1 MTQGHDLSEPLN
13 RVDAPAPAGAI
24 TQPRPFVNTAFC
36 VLAVL
41 AGWLAAHPYHGIRH
55 DSVLYLGQVLLHF
68 TAPILS
74 QDVFFAAGSQDK
86 YSIYSNLMVP
96 LYANLGSLPTHILVL
111 ALSGAGLLSGVMALL
126 KRLDPQPSLVFWGLV
141 SFTLLS
147 PLYGGGW
154 VFGYGEPFVT
164 ARSFAEPLLVW
175 SLVAL
180 LADRRITAA
189 SLQIL
194 AALFHPL
201 MTLPVMAVSW
211 CMLVASDRRWLGL
224 LAAVPLVLGA
234 ALAGVAPWDGLLKTF
249 DPYWWALFDLDN
261 KHLQMR
267 NWSRVDGGTIVLDLA
282 VLLVAARLRP
292 RDAGTRLLY
301 SLVVVTTA
309 MIALGAVFADGL
321 QAVLMTQL
329 QLWRAHWISH
339 LCAMALAPWVV
350 IRLWQLGGLWRA
362 GASALS
368 LAILNAHI
376 GSTSDLATLLLWALI
391 SLAAWRLP
399 SPSKA
404 TVAVVCA
411 CIGLS
416 LLGMTAYQLL
426 ALLEDLR
433 WHRPDAGWQGS
444 ALRVMTFPTVAF
456 AALAVLRAA
465 MDRSALGAAAALVVS
480 AATLGLALQ
489 QWDRRPDLARAV
501 ESPTATPHPFVALIP
516 ETATVYWPDDLLPV
530 WGLLGRVSHYTEQ
543 QAAGIVFNRHTAL
556 IYGPRKEAYRL
567 IDTDR
572 KHCQTGAKLAHDRV
586 ALARCTMPTLDRLTT
601 LCSQSEAPDY
611 LVLPDRFRAAQPLAQ
626 WALPAS
632 RDVPVTYSLYACEQ
646 FRTLPL

>member
-1 MTQGHDLSEPLN
+1 MS
-13 RVDAPAPAGAI
+13 A
-24 TQPRPFVNTAFC
+24 AFC

-41 AGWLAAHPYHGIRH
+41 AGWLATHPYHGIRH
-55 DSVLYLGQVLLHF
+55 DSVLYLGQVLLHS
-68 TAPILS
+68 TAPVLS

-86 YSIYSNLMVP
+86 YSIYGNLMVP
-96 LYANLGSLPTHILVL
+96 LYASLGSLPTHIIVL

-126 KRLDPQPSLVFWGLV
+126 KRLDPQTSLVFWGLV

-180 LADRRITAA
+180 LVDRRITAA

-194 AALFHPL
+194 AAMFHPL

-211 CMLVASDRRWLGL
+211 CVLVASDRRWLWL
-224 LAAVPLVLGA
+224 LASVPLALGA
-234 ALAGVAPWDGLLKTF
+234 AVAGVAPWDGLLKTF
-249 DPYWWALFDLDN
+249 DPYWWALFDIDN

-292 RDAGTRLLY
+292 RDAGTRLLHG
-301 SLVVVTTA
+301 LVVVTTG

-350 IRLWQLGGLWRA
+350 VRLWQLGGLWRA
-362 GASALS
+362 SACALC

-376 GSTSDLATLLLWALI
+376 GSPSDLTTLLLWAVI
-391 SLAAWRLP
+391 SFAAWRLP
-399 SPSKA
+399 HPHKA
-404 TVAVVCA
+404 TVVLVCA

-416 LLGMTAYQLL
+416 LLGMTAYQLV
-426 ALLEDLR
+426 ATLEDLH
-433 WHRPDAGWQGS
+433 WYLPDTGWQGS
-444 ALRVMTFPTVAF
+444 VLRVMTFPTVAF
-456 AALAVLRAA
+456 AALALLRTA
-465 MDRSALGAAAALVVS
+465 MARSALGAATALAVS
-480 AATLGLALQ
+480 TATLGLALQ
-489 QWDRRPDLARAV
+489 QWDQRPDLARAV
-501 ESPTATPHPFVALIP
+501 ESPSAAPHPFVALIP
-516 ETATVYWPDDLLPV
+516 ETATVYWPDHLLPV

-572 KHCQTGAKLAHDRV
+572 KHCQTGAKMAQDRV
-586 ALARCTMPTLDRLTT
+586 ALARCTMPSLDRVTT
-601 LCSQSEAPDY
+601 LCNQPEAPDY
-611 LVLPDRFRAAQPLAQ
+611 MVLPARFPAPQPLAR
-626 WALPAS
+626 WALPAV
-632 RDVPVTYSLYACEQ
+632 RDVPVTYNLYACEQ
-646 FRTLPL
+646 FRTLLR